1 MMLKPYRYMN
11 KDKKIKIFFEEEDG
25 AVKQYITPQGQTLKA
40 YAKQLSASQRNSAE
54 GVKDGS
60 SYEFVIQK
68 RNISEDMLIEFDKGF
83 GMKTYNI
90 DAIDFLE
97 FLNGE
102 MYIRASEVNTK
113 EYDEIRWA

>member
-1 MMLKPYRYMN
+1 MLEPYRYMN
-11 KDKKIKIFFEEEDG
+11 KRHKIKIFFEEENG
-25 AVKQYITPQGQTLKA
+25 TVKHYISETNKSFKA
-40 YAKQLSASQRNSAE
+40 FAKQLSASQRNSAD

-83 GMKTYNI
+83 GTKTYNI

-102 MYIRASEVNTK
+102 IYIRASEVNTK
-113 EYDEIRWA
+113 EYDEIRWL